1 MDWHDSTTWIAFGLI
16 GNALFFSRF
25 LIQWLASEKA
35 GKSVV
40 PTAFWYL
47 SIAGSAVLL
56 IYAVHKRDPVFIL
69 AYLPNA
75 FVYLRNLQLI
85 KKDEEGAT
93 DVVLGAERGAADAEG

>member
-56 IYAVHKRDPVFIL
+56 IYALHKRDPVFIL

-93 DVVLGAERGAADAEG
+93 DVVRGAGRGAADAEG

>member
-1 MDWHDSTTWIAFGLI
+1 M
-16 GNALFFSRF
+16 
-25 LIQWLASEKA
+25 
-35 GKSVV
+35 
-40 PTAFWYL
+40 
-47 SIAGSAVLL
+47 LL

-93 DVVLGAERGAADAEG
+93 DLVRGAGRGAADAEG

>member
-1 MDWHDSTTWIAFGLI
+1 MDWDDSTAWIAFGLI
-16 GNALFFSRF
+16 GNAVFFSRF

-35 GKSVV
+35 GKSIV
-40 PTAFWYL
+40 PTTFWYL

-56 IYAVHKRDPVFIL
+56 IYAVHRRDPVFIL

-85 KKDEEGAT
+85 KRHEDGPTA
-93 DVVLGAERGAADAEG
+93 VARGADSTMADAEG